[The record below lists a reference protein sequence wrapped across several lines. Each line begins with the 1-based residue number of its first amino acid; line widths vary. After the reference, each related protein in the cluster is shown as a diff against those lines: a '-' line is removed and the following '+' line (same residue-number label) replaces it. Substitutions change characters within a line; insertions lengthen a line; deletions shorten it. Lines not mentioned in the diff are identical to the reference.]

1 MTGGRQASGAGSP
14 EGGGW
19 RSSGAGGA
27 TGRNAMR
34 PVGCNAA
41 GPNGPAL
48 KGVDGC
54 GKEKRDVEGAAGG
67 VEGRGIALVG
77 RCPRGLNYNRMQTE
91 SNPKDRNDVS
101 LRSFGGEGFP
111 GY

>member
-14 EGGGW
+14 EGGG
-19 RSSGAGGA
+19 GGPPVRA
-27 TGRNAMR
+27 VR
-34 PVGCNAA
+34 PGGCNAA

-54 GKEKRDVEGAAGG
+54 GKEKRG
-67 VEGRGIALVG
+67 VEGCGGWGG
-77 RCPRGLNYNRMQTE
+77 RAWHRTCRPLSAGLNYNRMQTE
-91 SNPKDRNDVS
+91 SNPEDRNDVS